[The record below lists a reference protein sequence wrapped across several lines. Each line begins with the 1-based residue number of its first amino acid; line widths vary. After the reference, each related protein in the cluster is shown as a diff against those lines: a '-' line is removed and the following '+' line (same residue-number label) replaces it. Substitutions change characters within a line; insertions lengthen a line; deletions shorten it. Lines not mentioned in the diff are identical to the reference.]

1 IRQKCCPSEV
11 RLVLIGK
18 TGHGKSSAANT
29 ILGEKAFVEAQTENL
44 ATQHAEAR
52 ETDDGKRRIK
62 IVDTPGI
69 FGKYAENVA
78 AELRRAVGLCSPGP
92 HAFVIVLR
100 VGKYTQ
106 QEADIVEKAE
116 ETFGGTMFKHAV
128 VLFTW
133 GRDLGDR
140 TVEDFVR
147 DSGRLSELVQRCG
160 GRCHVIDNKRWDQP
174 GDEYK
179 SNGVQ
184 VARLLSTVQMM
195 SESGG
200 GCYAANML
208 TMTGSRGAECGDGA
222 LLSGT
227 LADRDSNLLI
237 TGPRFCRVFL
247 SGPSEV
253 RLVLIGKTGHGKSS
267 GANTILGE
275 KAFAENLATQRAEAR
290 ETDDGKR
297 RIKIVDTPGIFGKY
311 AENVAAELR
320 RAVGL
325 CSPGPHA
332 FVIVLRVG
340 KYTQQ
345 EADIVEE
352 IQGALGAAV
361 LRHAVVLFTWGR
373 DLGDRTVE
381 DFVRDS
387 GRLSELVQRCG
398 GRCHVIDN
406 KRWDQPGDEYKSNG
420 VQVERLLSAVEG
432 LAGGDGKN
440 CYRGDE
446 TASQFRIVL
455 LGKTGDGRSS
465 AGNTILGGTFFEV
478 NSSPESS
485 THGCVIRRNTTRG
498 RKVTVIDTPGFFDT
512 HLSDE
517 ELVPEVA
524 RCISACSPGP
534 HAFVIVLRAGRYTE
548 QEMDVVSR
556 ISESFG
562 EDAFRHALILFTYGD
577 DAIDE
582 RVPTIQRFVEDSD
595 GLQKLV
601 QKCGGRVHV
610 VDNMDWNESQHEYRS
625 NSVQV
630 EKLLSTI
637 EMIVRRVCYPTRL
650 PPPPIFM
657 YCNLIFCRK

>member
-1 IRQKCCPSEV
+1 METLEGGQAQISSPSEV

-208 TMTGSRGAECGDGA
+208 SVKKKP
-222 LLSGT
+222 S
-227 LADRDSNLLI
+227 
-237 TGPRFCRVFL
+237 
-247 SGPSEV
+247 PSEV

-446 TASQFRIVL
+446 TASRKKKKNCSL
-455 LGKTGDGRSS
+455 L
-465 AGNTILGGTFFEV
+465 
-478 NSSPESS
+478 
-485 THGCVIRRNTTRG
+485 
-498 RKVTVIDTPGFFDT
+498 
-512 HLSDE
+512 
-517 ELVPEVA
+517 
-524 RCISACSPGP
+524 
-534 HAFVIVLRAGRYTE
+534 
-548 QEMDVVSR
+548 
-556 ISESFG
+556 
-562 EDAFRHALILFTYGD
+562 
-577 DAIDE
+577 
-582 RVPTIQRFVEDSD
+582 
-595 GLQKLV
+595 
-601 QKCGGRVHV
+601 
-610 VDNMDWNESQHEYRS
+610 
-625 NSVQV
+625 
-630 EKLLSTI
+630 
-637 EMIVRRVCYPTRL
+637 
-650 PPPPIFM
+650 
-657 YCNLIFCRK
+657 